1 MIISLNWEA
10 FKDHVI
16 YKKKQHD
23 NVNIDDYTDVNKVD
37 LEIAAK

>member
-1 MIISLNWEA
+1 MIISFNWEA

-16 YKKKQHD
+16 YKKKHD